1 MSSAFLAAVSVT
13 CFGGPAMASRASCLT
28 GDGLPGMDPLKPSP
42 IGLAYRLS
50 LSLSCLFIVE
60 ISWGNWQRPQ
70 LLGLVLWPWTKS
82 AGLGRDLYCGDCG
95 SADGAGAEDSKNL
108 PRAVRCLPKF
118 TNICVSCSSCQHLSV
133 QCCDRCWWFG
143 SHGSF
148 DAKDDVWK

>member
-1 MSSAFLAAVSVT
+1 MLWWASYGQPSVLLDWRWST
-13 CFGGPAMASRASCLT
+13 WHG
-28 GDGLPGMDPLKPSP
+28 SP
-42 IGLAYRLS
+42 QAEPHRLSLQTLS